1 MSDENNLVWVN
12 KKTNKI
18 ATKSELADMW
28 ETPKHDFELK
38 EVHQE
43 EIDNNTQNKDQTT
56 INLQN
61 NLKIN
66 DSTQI
71 ILGLLS
77 PLMITFSLILFF
89 PPCLFWC
96 SNSGGGPLI
105 PICCSHLI
113 IILAT
118 YNFAPKFS
126 LWFII
131 SIIPSFFLA
140 FFLWVNM

>member
-43 EIDNNTQNKDQTT
+43 EIDNNTQNKGQTT

-77 PLMITFSLILFF
+77 PLIITFSLILLF
-89 PPCLFWC
+89 PLDAE
-96 SNSGGGPLI
+96 GGPLI

-131 SIIPSFFLA
+131 SIIPSAYLA

>member
-43 EIDNNTQNKDQTT
+43 EIDNNTQNIAQTT

-77 PLMITFSLILFF
+77 PLMITFSLILLF

>member
-77 PLMITFSLILFF
+77 PLIITFSLILLF